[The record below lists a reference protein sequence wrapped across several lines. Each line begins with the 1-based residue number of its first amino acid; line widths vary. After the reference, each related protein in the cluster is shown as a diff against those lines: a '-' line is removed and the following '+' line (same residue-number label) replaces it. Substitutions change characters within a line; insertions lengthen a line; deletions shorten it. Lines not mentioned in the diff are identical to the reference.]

1 MQRTLQKYQKQHGRL
16 LVSGAFVASD
26 MQTPNEQQF
35 LAENLRIQFGGTQWN
50 ALGQQSLI
58 NGLGTNFN
66 IFNQLN
72 DKHYAATVSDVLQPL
87 QPAYCAMQYAD
98 GTSAAVAYDGADCKV
113 FSVGF
118 PLECIREQAAREGI
132 LRGILNFLLM

>member
-1 MQRTLQKYQKQHGRL
+1 MLQRFLKQHGRL

-26 MQTPNEQQF
+26 MQSPHEQQF
-35 LAENLRIQFGGTQWN
+35 LAENLRIKFGGTQWN
-50 ALGQQSLI
+50 ALEQRSLI
-58 NGLGTNFN
+58 VGLGMNFN

-72 DKHYAATVSDVLQPL
+72 DKHYAATASDIVQPL
-87 QPAYCAMQYAD
+87 STAYCAMQYAD
-98 GTSAAVAYDGADCKV
+98 GTSAAVAYESSDCKV

-132 LRGILNFLLM
+132 FRGIMNFLLK